1 MPSIIQ
7 LIERCHCCTC
17 AFATSDRIPSQEPW
31 STRMMRSKPR
41 IDGYRCH
48 ATRPS
53 QAGLPPTD
61 GASFCPYYTDANG
74 DQPLRHLVSDAVTKR
89 RSHEQA

>member
-1 MPSIIQ
+1 MNISITE
-7 LIERCHCCTC
+7 LIKKCHCCTC
-17 AFATSDRIPSQEPW
+17 ALATPDKVPSPEPW
-31 STRMMRSKPR
+31 SMSMKRSKPK

-48 ATRPS
+48 ASRPS

-74 DQPLRHLVSDAVTKR
+74 DQPLRHLVSDIAKTDGRTK
-89 RSHEQA
+89 